1 MFISTDIRLNRLD
14 YDQYKKLHVNYN
26 IMNKIWQGRLD
37 GEELL
42 YHRIFQRVK
51 EEIDYNAVST
61 KDFVLHGFAVD
72 EGVSRNKGRQ
82 GAKDAPDMIRRN
94 MSNFP
99 VILPDFSLLDFGNI
113 TCDDGN
119 LENAQQNLANKISD
133 VLLKGGRSLVL
144 GGGHEVT
151 YGHYSGVKKAFAGQK
166 IGIINFDAHFDNR
179 EPENGVGAS
188 SGTGFWQIAQE
199 GEINSLHIGIQRN
212 SNTLKLF
219 DTAHQFG
226 MKYIL
231 ADELFFEN
239 LPSVYERVNQLTESV
254 DVLYMTIC
262 MDVFNASIAPGVSAS
277 AYNGIFADAA
287 FMHLYKHILKSEKL
301 QALDIAE
308 VNPQFDIQERT
319 GRLAASLVNEWF
331 MI

>member
-1 MFISTDIRLNRLD
+1 M
-14 YDQYKKLHVNYN
+14 
-26 IMNKIWQGRLD
+26 IWQGRLD

-51 EEIDYNAVST
+51 AESNYDLIST
-61 KDFVLHGFAVD
+61 NDFVLHGFAVD
-72 EGVSRNKGRQ
+72 EGVRRNKGRQ
-82 GAKDAPDMIRRN
+82 GAKDAPDVIRKN

-99 VILPDFSLLDFGNI
+99 VIRPDFSLLDFGNI
-113 TCDDGN
+113 TCEDGN
-119 LENAQQNLANKISD
+119 LENTQNELAKNVSK
-133 VLLKGGRSLVL
+133 VLLKGGKSLVL

-151 YGHYSGVKKAFAGQK
+151 FGHYRGVKTAFQEQK

-179 EPENGVGAS
+179 QPENGVGAS

-239 LPSVYERVNQLTESV
+239 LPSIYERVNELAESV
-254 DVLYMTIC
+254 DFLYMTIC

-287 FMHLYKHILKSEKL
+287 FMHLYRHILRNEKL
-301 QALDIAE
+301 IALDIAE
-308 VNPQFDIQERT
+308 VNPVLDIQDHT
-319 GRLAASLVNEWF
+319 ARLAASLANEWF

>member
-1 MFISTDIRLNRLD
+1 M
-14 YDQYKKLHVNYN
+14 
-26 IMNKIWQGRLD
+26 IWQGRLD
-37 GEELL
+37 GDELL
-42 YHRIFQRVK
+42 HHRIFQRVK
-51 EEIDYNAVST
+51 EENNYDSIST
-61 KDFVLHGFAVD
+61 NDFVLHGFAVD
-72 EGVSRNKGRQ
+72 EGVRRNKGRQ
-82 GAKDAPDMIRRN
+82 GAKDAPDIIRKN

-99 VILPDFSLLDFGNI
+99 VIRPDFSILDFGNI
-113 TCDDGN
+113 VCDDAN
-119 LENAQQNLANKISD
+119 LEKTQNELAKSISK
-133 VLLKGGRSLVL
+133 VLLKGGKSLVL

-151 YGHYSGVKKAFAGQK
+151 FGHYRGVKTAFPEQK

-179 EPENGVGAS
+179 QPENGVGAS

-219 DTAHQFG
+219 DIAHQFG

-239 LPSVYERVNQLTESV
+239 LPSVYERVNELADSV

-287 FMHLYKHILKSEKL
+287 FMHLYKHILKNEKL
-301 QALDIAE
+301 VALDIAE
-308 VNPQFDIQERT
+308 VNPHFDIQDCT
-319 GRLAASLVNEWF
+319 ARLAASLANEWF

>member
-1 MFISTDIRLNRLD
+1 
-14 YDQYKKLHVNYN
+14 
-26 IMNKIWQGRLD
+26 MNNIWQGRLD

-42 YHRIFQRVK
+42 FHRIFQRVK
-51 EEIDYNAVST
+51 EENNYDFISP

-72 EGVSRNKGRQ
+72 EGVRRNKGRQ
-82 GAKDAPDMIRRN
+82 GAKDAPDIIRKN

-99 VILPDFSLLDFGNI
+99 VIRPDFSLLDFGNI
-113 TCDDGN
+113 TCEDGN
-119 LENAQQNLANKISD
+119 LENTQNSLAKNVSK
-133 VLLKGGRSLVL
+133 VLLKGGRSVVL

-151 YGHYSGVKKAFAGQK
+151 YAHYLGLKTAFPEQK
-166 IGIINFDAHFDNR
+166 IGIINIDAHFDNR
-179 EPENGVGAS
+179 QPENGVGAS

-199 GEINSLHIGIQRN
+199 GEIHSLHIGIQRN

-219 DTAHQFG
+219 DTAHQYG

-239 LPSVYERVNQLTESV
+239 LPSVYQRINDLLDSV
-254 DVLYMTIC
+254 DYLYLTIC

-277 AYNGIFADAA
+277 AYNGIFADAT
-287 FMHLYKHILKSEKL
+287 FMHFYRHILKSEKL
-301 QALDIAE
+301 LALDVAE
-308 VNPQFDIQERT
+308 VNPQFDIQDRT
-319 GRLAASLVNEWF
+319 ARLAATLMNEWF

>member
-1 MFISTDIRLNRLD
+1 M
-14 YDQYKKLHVNYN
+14 V
-26 IMNKIWQGRLD
+26 WQGRLD

-51 EEIDYNAVST
+51 TENNYDAIST
-61 KDFVLHGFAVD
+61 NDFVLHGFAVD
-72 EGVSRNKGRQ
+72 EGVRRNKGRQ
-82 GAKDAPDMIRRN
+82 GAKDAPDVIRKN
-94 MSNFP
+94 MANFP
-99 VILPDFSLLDFGNI
+99 VIRPDFSLLDFGNI
-113 TCDDGN
+113 TCEDGN
-119 LENAQQNLANKISD
+119 LENSQNELAKNVSK
-133 VLLKGGRSLVL
+133 VLLKGGKSLVL

-151 YGHYSGVKKAFAGQK
+151 FGHYRGVKTAFQELK

-179 EPENGVGAS
+179 QPENGVGAS

-239 LPSVYERVNQLTESV
+239 LPSIYERVNELADSV
-254 DVLYMTIC
+254 DFLYMTIC

-287 FMHLYKHILKSEKL
+287 FMHLYRHILKSEKL
-301 QALDIAE
+301 IALDIAE
-308 VNPQFDIQERT
+308 VNPSLDIQDHT
-319 GRLAASLVNEWF
+319 ARLAASLANEWF

>member
-1 MFISTDIRLNRLD
+1 M
-14 YDQYKKLHVNYN
+14 
-26 IMNKIWQGRLD
+26 IWQGRSD

-51 EEIDYNAVST
+51 AENNYDSIST
-61 KDFVLHGFAVD
+61 NDFVLHGFAVD
-72 EGVSRNKGRQ
+72 EGVRRNKGRQ
-82 GAKDAPDMIRRN
+82 GAKDAPDVIRKN
-94 MSNFP
+94 MANFP
-99 VILPDFSLLDFGNI
+99 VIRPDFSLLDFGNI
-113 TCDDGN
+113 TCEDGD
-119 LENAQQNLANKISD
+119 LENTQNELAKNVSK

-151 YGHYSGVKKAFAGQK
+151 FGHYRGVKTAFQEQK

-179 EPENGVGAS
+179 QPENGVGAS

-199 GEINSLHIGIQRN
+199 GEISSLHIGIQRN

-239 LPSVYERVNQLTESV
+239 LPSVYERVNELAESV
-254 DVLYMTIC
+254 DFLYVTIC

-287 FMHLYKHILKSEKL
+287 FMHLYRHILRNEKL
-301 QALDIAE
+301 IALDIAE
-308 VNPQFDIQERT
+308 VNPSLDIQDHT
-319 GRLAASLVNEWF
+319 ARLAASLANEWF

>member
-1 MFISTDIRLNRLD
+1 M
-14 YDQYKKLHVNYN
+14 
-26 IMNKIWQGRLD
+26 IWQGRLD

-51 EEIDYNAVST
+51 TENNYDSIST
-61 KDFVLHGFAVD
+61 NDFVLHGFAVD
-72 EGVSRNKGRQ
+72 EGVRRNKGRQ
-82 GAKDAPDMIRRN
+82 GAKDAPDVIRKN

-99 VILPDFSLLDFGNI
+99 VIRPDFSLLDFGNI
-113 TCDDGN
+113 TCEDGN
-119 LENAQQNLANKISD
+119 LENTQSELAKNVSK
-133 VLLKGGRSLVL
+133 VLLKGGKSLVL

-151 YGHYSGVKKAFAGQK
+151 FGHYRGVKTAFQEQK

-179 EPENGVGAS
+179 QPENGIGAS

-239 LPSVYERVNQLTESV
+239 LPSVYERVNELAESV
-254 DVLYMTIC
+254 DFLYMTIC

-287 FMHLYKHILKSEKL
+287 FMHLYRHILSNEKL
-301 QALDIAE
+301 IALDIAE
-308 VNPQFDIQERT
+308 VNPGLDIQDHT
-319 GRLAASLVNEWF
+319 ARLAASLANEWF

>member
-1 MFISTDIRLNRLD
+1 
-14 YDQYKKLHVNYN
+14 
-26 IMNKIWQGRLD
+26 MNTIWQGRLD

-51 EEIDYNAVST
+51 EENHYDLIST

-72 EGVSRNKGRQ
+72 EGVRRNKGRQ
-82 GAKDAPDMIRRN
+82 GAKDAPDVIRKN
-94 MSNFP
+94 MANFP
-99 VILPDFSLLDFGNI
+99 VIRPDFSLLDFGNI
-113 TCDDGN
+113 MCEDGR
-119 LENAQQNLANKISD
+119 LEDVQQKLAKNVSK
-133 VLLKGGRSLVL
+133 VLLKGGKSVVL

-151 YGHYSGVKKAFAGQK
+151 YAHYLGLKTAFPEQK
-166 IGIINFDAHFDNR
+166 IGIINIDAHFDNR
-179 EPENGVGAS
+179 MPEDGVGAS

-219 DTAHQFG
+219 DTAHQYK

-239 LPSVYERVNQLTESV
+239 LPSVYQRINDLLESV
-254 DVLYMTIC
+254 DYVYLTIC
-262 MDVFNASIAPGVSAS
+262 MDVFNASVAPGVSAS

-287 FMHLYKHILKSEKL
+287 FMHFYRHILKSEKL
-301 QALDIAE
+301 LALDVAE
-308 VNPQFDIQERT
+308 VNPAYDIQDRT
-319 GRLAASLVNEWF
+319 ARLAATLVNEWF
-331 MI
+331 MV